1 MFSPWGITSVQF
13 YDPTNIFFSF
23 SVGIVVVKQGDFFI
37 VLMELLRYAEVYV
50 DIIKM
55 RFRYFLIGMLG
66 NATGYQHLVLDVERN
81 EMWKY
86 FHLLHSLLIQHDF
99 NLSFIF
105 YQFTI

>member
-13 YDPTNIFFSF
+13 YDPTDIFFFHF
-23 SVGIVVVKQGDFFI
+23 SVGSFVVKQGDFFI

-66 NATGYQHLVLDVERN
+66 KATGNQHLVLDVECN
-81 EMWKY
+81 EM
-86 FHLLHSLLIQHDF
+86 
-99 NLSFIF
+99 
-105 YQFTI
+105 